1 MFQDIEYSLI
11 HFWFSP
17 LINQHG
23 VSQPGVQRP
32 RRLTQRWTAR
42 RHYRKD
48 PQEGN
53 IDDQRELFIS
63 AAIET
68 SFWYVFLFWKR
79 PTEDVSLY
87 KASSNTMTRLLQTT
101 RPRSITLER
110 PWGGCPPGIQVAAD
124 RAPRS
129 GWVTPERPPAVL
141 PWFNDLANGQ
151 WKNIFFQTD
160 ANHKTNIRTEFFNS
174 KQINRVFERPNS
186 TESKLN
192 YRFYV

>member
-1 MFQDIEYSLI
+1 MYLPTKPIPLTLCICVDITCRSTNCVGHGEKLWGHCLADIETIEDTTSK
-11 HFWFSP
+11 H
-17 LINQHG
+17 
-23 VSQPGVQRP
+23 
-32 RRLTQRWTAR
+32 RL
-42 RHYRKD
+42 
-48 PQEGN
+48 
-53 IDDQRELFIS
+53 
-63 AAIET
+63 AA
-68 SFWYVFLFWKR
+68 
-79 PTEDVSLY
+79 
-87 KASSNTMTRLLQTT
+87 LLA
-101 RPRSITLER
+101 ITLER

-129 GWVTPERPPAVL
+129 GWVTPEQPPAVL

-174 KQINRVFERPNS
+174 KQINRVVERPNS

>member
-1 MFQDIEYSLI
+1 MLVSFVIGGNPRVVHIFGLAALIPEGFSSSQAKSSSWAACSKDHWIPKWVVMEYDNRVWCCYNAVNFLKNIMGIGCLLWIQHLIDILPEFPNSY
-11 HFWFSP
+11 
-17 LINQHG
+17 
-23 VSQPGVQRP
+23 
-32 RRLTQRWTAR
+32 
-42 RHYRKD
+42 
-48 PQEGN
+48 
-53 IDDQRELFIS
+53 
-63 AAIET
+63 
-68 SFWYVFLFWKR
+68 
-79 PTEDVSLY
+79 
-87 KASSNTMTRLLQTT
+87 
-101 RPRSITLER
+101 ITLER

-151 WKNIFFQTD
+151 WKNFFFQTD

-174 KQINRVFERPNS
+174 KQINRVVERPNS